1 MKDLSRNS
9 MKKDVKR
16 CKGKQIK
23 GFRTCSFIKNYF
35 LEILGII
42 IIIILLFALLNGR
55 KNYNTINPS
64 NVKVNSQA
72 IHQKNNSKSIK
83 VSQFNKNTYELNKEY
98 FDLFINKYESQ
109 GIFRIK
115 PSDILEGNTII
126 QFSHK
131 VYLIRL
137 IGNKEIIDNIV
148 FRLISNYNNLVENV
162 ERGDNFITLY
172 IRRKENFSFYINL
185 RNREKISKNF
195 IKNDTL
201 FYIEYQEGLAE

>member
-9 MKKDVKR
+9 MKKNEKR
-16 CKGKQIK
+16 CKGKNW
-23 GFRTCSFIKNYF
+23 RTFIKNYF

-55 KNYNTINPS
+55 RKSINYDTKNPS
-64 NVKVNSQA
+64 SIKVSKKA
-72 IHQKNNSKSIK
+72 IVQKNNSKSIE

-98 FDLFINKYESQ
+98 FDLFTNKYESQ

-115 PSDILEGNTII
+115 PSDILEGNTIV

>member
-9 MKKDVKR
+9 MKKDEKK
-16 CKGKQIK
+16 CKGKNW
-23 GFRTCSFIKNYF
+23 RTFIKNYF

-42 IIIILLFALLNGR
+42 IILVLLFALLNGR
-55 KNYNTINPS
+55 RRSINYNTKNPS
-64 NVKVNSQA
+64 SIKVSKKE
-72 IHQKNNSKSIK
+72 IVQKNNSKSIE

-115 PSDILEGNTII
+115 PSDILEGNTIV
-126 QFSHK
+126 QFSYK

-148 FRLISNYNNLVENV
+148 FRFISNYKNLLEKVEEN
-162 ERGDNFITLY
+162 GNSITLY
-172 IRRKENFSFYINL
+172 IKRKENFSFYINL
-185 RNREKISKNF
+185 RNKEKISKNF

-201 FYIEYQEGLAE
+201 FYIEYQEGSAE

>member
-1 MKDLSRNS
+1 MKDLIRNS
-9 MKKDVKR
+9 MKKDEKR
-16 CKGKQIK
+16 CKGEQIK
-23 GFRTCSFIKNYF
+23 GFIKSYF
-35 LEILGII
+35 LEVLGII

-55 KNYNTINPS
+55 KRSINYNTKNSP

-72 IHQKNNSKSIK
+72 IHPKNNSKSIK

-98 FDLFINKYESQ
+98 FDLFTNKYESQ

-115 PSDILEGNTII
+115 PSDILEGNTIV
-126 QFSHK
+126 QFSYK
-131 VYLIRL
+131 VYLIHI
-137 IGNKEIIDNIV
+137 IGNKEVIDNIE
-148 FRLISNYNNLVENV
+148 FRFISKSSNLLEKV

>member
-9 MKKDVKR
+9 MKKDEKK
-16 CKGKQIK
+16 CKGKNW
-23 GFRTCSFIKNYF
+23 RTFIKNYF

-55 KNYNTINPS
+55 RYNTKNPS
-64 NVKVNSQA
+64 SIKVSKKA
-72 IHQKNNSKSIK
+72 IVQKNNSKSIE

-115 PSDILEGNTII
+115 PSDILEGNTIV
-126 QFSHK
+126 QFSYK

>member
-9 MKKDVKR
+9 MKKDEKK
-16 CKGKQIK
+16 CKGKNW
-23 GFRTCSFIKNYF
+23 RTFIKNYF

-42 IIIILLFALLNGR
+42 IILVLLFALLNGR
-55 KNYNTINPS
+55 RRSINYNTKNPS
-64 NVKVNSQA
+64 SIKVSKKE
-72 IHQKNNSKSIK
+72 IVQKNNSKSIE

-115 PSDILEGNTII
+115 PSDILEGNTIV
-126 QFSHK
+126 QFSYK
-131 VYLIRL
+131 VYLIRI

-148 FRLISNYNNLVENV
+148 FRFISKYNNLLEKVEEN
-162 ERGDNFITLY
+162 GNSITLY

-185 RNREKISKNF
+185 KNKEKISKNF
-195 IKNDTL
+195 IKNDPL
-201 FYIEYQEGLAE
+201 FYIEYQESTAE

>member
-9 MKKDVKR
+9 MKKDEKK
-16 CKGKQIK
+16 CKGKNW
-23 GFRTCSFIKNYF
+23 RTFIKNYF

-42 IIIILLFALLNGR
+42 IILVLLFALLNGR
-55 KNYNTINPS
+55 RRSINYNTKNPS
-64 NVKVNSQA
+64 SIKVSKKA
-72 IHQKNNSKSIK
+72 IVQKNNLKSIE

-115 PSDILEGNTII
+115 PSDILEGNTIV
-126 QFSHK
+126 QFSYK

-148 FRLISNYNNLVENV
+148 FRFISKSNNLLEKVEEN
-162 ERGDNFITLY
+162 GNSITLY

-185 RNREKISKNF
+185 KNKEKISKNF
-195 IKNDTL
+195 IKNDPL
-201 FYIEYQEGLAE
+201 FYIEYQESTAE

>member
-1 MKDLSRNS
+1 MKNSMKNS
-9 MKKDVKR
+9 MKKDEKR
-16 CKGKQIK
+16 CKGEQIK
-23 GFRTCSFIKNYF
+23 GFIKNYF

-42 IIIILLFALLNGR
+42 IILVLLFALLNGR
-55 KNYNTINPS
+55 RRSINYNTKNPS
-64 NVKVNSQA
+64 SIKVSKKE
-72 IHQKNNSKSIK
+72 IVQKNNSKSIE

-115 PSDILEGNTII
+115 PSDILEGNTIV
-126 QFSHK
+126 QFSYK

-148 FRLISNYNNLVENV
+148 FRFISKSNNLLEKVEEN
-162 ERGDNFITLY
+162 GNSITLY

-185 RNREKISKNF
+185 KNKEKISKNF
-195 IKNDTL
+195 IKNDPL
-201 FYIEYQEGLAE
+201 FYIEYQESTAE

>member
-9 MKKDVKR
+9 MKKDEKK
-16 CKGKQIK
+16 CKGKNW
-23 GFRTCSFIKNYF
+23 RTFIKNYF

-42 IIIILLFALLNGR
+42 IILVLLFALLNGR
-55 KNYNTINPS
+55 RRSINYNTKNPS
-64 NVKVNSQA
+64 SIKVSKKE
-72 IHQKNNSKSIK
+72 IVQKNNSKSIE

-115 PSDILEGNTII
+115 PSDILEGNTIV
-126 QFSHK
+126 QFSYK

-148 FRLISNYNNLVENV
+148 FRFISKYNNLLEKVEEN
-162 ERGDNFITLY
+162 GNSITLY

-185 RNREKISKNF
+185 KNKEKISKNF
-195 IKNDTL
+195 IKNDPL
-201 FYIEYQEGLAE
+201 FYIEYQESTAE

>member
-9 MKKDVKR
+9 MKKDEKR
-16 CKGKQIK
+16 CKGKNW
-23 GFRTCSFIKNYF
+23 RTFIKNYF

-55 KNYNTINPS
+55 KRSINYNTKNSP

-98 FDLFINKYESQ
+98 FDLFTNKYESQ

-115 PSDILEGNTII
+115 PSDILEGNTIV
-126 QFSHK
+126 QFSYK
-131 VYLIRL
+131 VYLIHI
-137 IGNKEIIDNIV
+137 IGNKEVIDNIE
-148 FRLISNYNNLVENV
+148 FRFISKSSNLLEKV

-185 RNREKISKNF
+185 RNKEKISKNF

>member
-9 MKKDVKR
+9 MKKDEKK
-16 CKGKQIK
+16 CKGKNW
-23 GFRTCSFIKNYF
+23 RTFIKNYF

-55 KNYNTINPS
+55 RRSINYNTKNPS
-64 NVKVNSQA
+64 SIKVSKKA
-72 IHQKNNSKSIK
+72 IVQKNNLKSIE

-109 GIFRIK
+109 GIFRNK
-115 PSDILEGNTII
+115 PPDILEGNTIV
-126 QFSHK
+126 QFSYK

-185 RNREKISKNF
+185 KNKEKISKNF
-195 IKNDTL
+195 IKNDPL

>member
-1 MKDLSRNS
+1 MKNS
-9 MKKDVKR
+9 MKKDETG
-16 CKGKQIK
+16 KGKK
-23 GFRTCSFIKNYF
+23 FKVFIKSYF

-42 IIIILLFALLNGR
+42 IILVLLFVFLNGR
-55 KNYNTINPS
+55 KINYNTNNPS
-64 NVKVNSQA
+64 NGKVNTQV

-83 VSQFNKNTYELNKEY
+83 VNNYNKNTYELNKEY

-115 PSDILEGNTII
+115 PSDILEGNTIV

-185 RNREKISKNF
+185 RNKEKISKNF

>member
-9 MKKDVKR
+9 MKKNEKR
-16 CKGKQIK
+16 CKGKNW
-23 GFRTCSFIKNYF
+23 RTFIKNYF

-55 KNYNTINPS
+55 RKSINYNTKNPS
-64 NVKVNSQA
+64 SIKVSKKA
-72 IHQKNNSKSIK
+72 IVQKNNSKSIK

-98 FDLFINKYESQ
+98 FDLFTNKYESQ

-115 PSDILEGNTII
+115 PSDILEGNTIV
-126 QFSHK
+126 QFSYK
-131 VYLIRL
+131 VYLIHI
-137 IGNKEIIDNIV
+137 IGNKEVIDNIE
-148 FRLISNYNNLVENV
+148 FRFISKSSNLLEKV

-172 IRRKENFSFYINL
+172 IKRKENFSFYINL

>member
-9 MKKDVKR
+9 MKKDEKR
-16 CKGKQIK
+16 CKGEQIK
-23 GFRTCSFIKNYF
+23 GFIKSYF
-35 LEILGII
+35 LEVLGII

-55 KNYNTINPS
+55 KRSINYNTKNSP

-72 IHQKNNSKSIK
+72 IHPKNNSKSIK

-98 FDLFINKYESQ
+98 FDLFTNKYESQ

-115 PSDILEGNTII
+115 PSDILEGNTIV
-126 QFSHK
+126 QFSYK
-131 VYLIRL
+131 VYLIHI
-137 IGNKEIIDNIV
+137 IGNKEVIDNIE
-148 FRLISNYNNLVENV
+148 FRFISKSSNLLEKV

-185 RNREKISKNF
+185 RNKEKISKNF

>member
-9 MKKDVKR
+9 MKKDE
-16 CKGKQIK
+16 KGKGK
-23 GFRTCSFIKNYF
+23 KFKVFIKNYF

-55 KNYNTINPS
+55 KNYNTKNNPS

-72 IHQKNNSKSIK
+72 IHQKNNSKSIE

-131 VYLIRL
+131 VYLIH
-137 IGNKEIIDNIV
+137 IFGNKEVIDNIE
-148 FRLISNYNNLVENV
+148 FRFISHYNNLVENI

>member
-9 MKKDVKR
+9 MKKDEKK
-16 CKGKQIK
+16 CKGKNW
-23 GFRTCSFIKNYF
+23 RTFIKNYF

-42 IIIILLFALLNGR
+42 IILVLLFALLNGR
-55 KNYNTINPS
+55 RRSINYNTKNPS
-64 NVKVNSQA
+64 SIKVSKKE
-72 IHQKNNSKSIK
+72 IVQKNNSKSIE

-115 PSDILEGNTII
+115 PSDILEGNTIV
-126 QFSHK
+126 QFSYK

-148 FRLISNYNNLVENV
+148 FRFISKYNNLLEKVEEN
-162 ERGDNFITLY
+162 GNSITLY

-185 RNREKISKNF
+185 KNKEKISKNF
-195 IKNDTL
+195 IKNDPL

>member
-9 MKKDVKR
+9 MKKDEKK
-16 CKGKQIK
+16 CKGKNW
-23 GFRTCSFIKNYF
+23 RTFIKNYF

-42 IIIILLFALLNGR
+42 IILVLLFALLNGR
-55 KNYNTINPS
+55 RRSINYNTKNPS
-64 NVKVNSQA
+64 SIKVSKKE
-72 IHQKNNSKSIK
+72 IVQKNNSKSIE

-115 PSDILEGNTII
+115 PSDILEGNTIV
-126 QFSHK
+126 QFSYK

-148 FRLISNYNNLVENV
+148 FRFISKYNNLLEKVEEN
-162 ERGDNFITLY
+162 GNSITLY
-172 IRRKENFSFYINL
+172 IRRKENFSFYLNL
-185 RNREKISKNF
+185 KNKEKISKNF
-195 IKNDTL
+195 IKNDPL
-201 FYIEYQEGLAE
+201 FYIEYQESTAE

>member
-9 MKKDVKR
+9 MKKNEKR
-16 CKGKQIK
+16 CKGKNW
-23 GFRTCSFIKNYF
+23 RTFIKNYF

-55 KNYNTINPS
+55 KNYNAKNPS

-98 FDLFINKYESQ
+98 FDLFTNKYESQ

-115 PSDILEGNTII
+115 PSDILEGNTIV
-126 QFSHK
+126 QFSYK
-131 VYLIRL
+131 VYLIHI
-137 IGNKEIIDNIV
+137 IGDKKIIDNIE
-148 FRLISNYNNLVENV
+148 FRFISKSSNLLEKV

>member
-9 MKKDVKR
+9 MKKNEKR
-16 CKGKQIK
+16 CKGKNW
-23 GFRTCSFIKNYF
+23 RTFIKNYF

-55 KNYNTINPS
+55 KSP

-98 FDLFINKYESQ
+98 FDLFTNKYESQ

-115 PSDILEGNTII
+115 PSDILEGNTIV

-137 IGNKEIIDNIV
+137 IGNKEIIDLIV
-148 FRLISNYNNLVENV
+148 FRLIS
-162 ERGDNFITLY
+162 I
-172 IRRKENFSFYINL
+172 
-185 RNREKISKNF
+185 
-195 IKNDTL
+195 
-201 FYIEYQEGLAE
+201 

>member
-9 MKKDVKR
+9 MKKDEKK
-16 CKGKQIK
+16 CKGKNW
-23 GFRTCSFIKNYF
+23 RTFIKNYF

-42 IIIILLFALLNGR
+42 IILVLLFALLNGR
-55 KNYNTINPS
+55 RRSINYNTKNPS
-64 NVKVNSQA
+64 SIKVSKKE
-72 IHQKNNSKSIK
+72 IVQKNNSKSIE

-115 PSDILEGNTII
+115 PSDILEGNTIV
-126 QFSHK
+126 QFSYK

-148 FRLISNYNNLVENV
+148 FRFISKSNNLLEKVEEN
-162 ERGDNFITLY
+162 GNSITLY

-185 RNREKISKNF
+185 KNKEKISKNF
-195 IKNDTL
+195 IKNDPL
-201 FYIEYQEGLAE
+201 FYIEYQESTAE

>member
-1 MKDLSRNS
+1 MKNLSRNS
-9 MKKDVKR
+9 MKKDEKR
-16 CKGKQIK
+16 CKGEQIK
-23 GFRTCSFIKNYF
+23 GFIKSYF
-35 LEILGII
+35 LEVLGII

-55 KNYNTINPS
+55 KRSINYNTKNSP

-72 IHQKNNSKSIK
+72 IHQKNNSKSIE

-115 PSDILEGNTII
+115 PSDILEGNTIV

-131 VYLIRL
+131 VYLIH
-137 IGNKEIIDNIV
+137 ISGNKEVIDNIE
-148 FRLISNYNNLVENV
+148 FRFISNYNNLVENV

-185 RNREKISKNF
+185 RNREKISSNF

-201 FYIEYQEGLAE
+201 FYIEYHEGLAE